1 MSDVALVVIDMQSG
15 NFTSDPVYKAADLLA
30 RTKNLIQKAR
40 VSKVPIIYV
49 QNNGGRGDPDEYG
62 TAGWKIHPSIA
73 PAEEDILIQKTTPD
87 AFHKTNLSET
97 LESRSIRNV
106 VVAGLQTEYCVDT
119 TCRRAFSLGY
129 NVILVKDTH
138 STWDTPMLNAEQV
151 INHHNSVLEGFFVTS
166 KNEEEIVF

>member
-1 MSDVALVVIDMQSG
+1 MSDVALVVIDMQLG
-15 NFTSDPVYKAADLLA
+15 NFTSNPVYKADDLLA